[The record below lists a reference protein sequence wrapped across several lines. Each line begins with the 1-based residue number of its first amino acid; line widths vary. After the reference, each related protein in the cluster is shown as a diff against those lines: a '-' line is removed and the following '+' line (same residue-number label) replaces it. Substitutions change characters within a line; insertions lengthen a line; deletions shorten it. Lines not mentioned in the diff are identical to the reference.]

1 MDPLSVAAS
10 VAGVAAVGVQLSQT
24 IYDLISTFYEA
35 EKEMSSIANDLSLLA
50 MVLNE
55 LEGVLRRDS
64 RVYRRRMVRVVNE
77 ILNNCESVFQSI
89 STYVSINPQNT
100 TSSMRFQRKVRW
112 YFQRPRVAP
121 LQAGLESMKS
131 TLNVLLHVV
140 HLARVTEAA
149 ESFIPNSGTVY
160 TQADVHKER
169 RVLVGVVLDNRRS
182 ILSLKQI
189 EEDRDRGQNLR
200 DIIGDKREI
209 EGTDSDVALDGGVP
223 NTEHNLGPTETT
235 DSGRFSSLGVLG
247 GGRSANTGI
256 NASLFSKTTMD
267 SPIDTTYSSVW
278 SPGGKKR
285 SRKDKITITDPEKF
299 GAIDEND
306 DDEANEIKA
315 GANEL
320 GASIAANFERK
331 QNEKKE
337 DLVDAV
343 PNVTDPIVIDTSVR
357 DAQAAAEDF
366 WGGVASSKA
375 EKRKKR
381 KKDKKR
387 VQKEVESNNRRLRN
401 ASPDLNEPVR
411 SASQSEHVAEVYEV
425 SEAGSSGS
433 RSTPSNGGPERDHVN
448 GADDLPTSSER
459 HSNSLSQSSAS
470 EHFSTPAE
478 LPDSPR
484 IDLSGIDLSV
494 KASRPQVT
502 SRAERLATKFSKS
515 QGLPPE
521 TEIVTPTAQWFLS
534 VVPHEPSVT
543 ALIVRPRFGEADHI
557 RARAEETAKTLLLNW
572 TNVDPDVVSG
582 EESSGGWKSTD
593 DSNFLPDPAKT
604 QDIVRKQPYQMP
616 YTPPTYP
623 AYTPQQWYPPP
634 LPPALSPPDEKQ
646 TDGEELA
653 RLKKLILDE
662 KAEQDMK
669 VAAAASAA
677 APPVAP
683 IATENVLEDTVQREN
698 TYMES
703 IDSAQTP
710 QEQSAVP
717 KAWPPRLEPVTMRDW
732 LSRKFIFP
740 VDMCQSWEGL
750 HNLIQEAFGHLIE
763 YRAMVEKGCYSIS
776 HVTGEVILPST
787 WQSFVRPG
795 LEIKMEIQNAF
806 DADQDIFNGKALGG
820 KRENDGPKIL
830 IPPHAPEVPALGSP
844 MVLRSMS
851 GNESSIDDV
860 ADDET
865 DGSFPDGISYVERS
879 DPRYLSIENVLLEQK
894 KAKVEAEMK
903 LERNTRFFQI
913 KQQLVDQGAAIHA
926 LQDAADHAEQDTKL
940 AWLEKQVRDQKEE
953 LGRRLL
959 TTPPS
964 SSAGDSLSK
973 SAGSPQRRPSLARL
987 FGRMPSRSV
996 RSKGS
1001 IQSQQLITEG

>member
-64 RVYRRRMVRVVNE
+64 RVYRRRMVRVVND
-77 ILNNCESVFQSI
+77 ILNNCESVFQSV
-89 STYVSINPQNT
+89 SQYVSINPQNT
-100 TSSMRFQRKVRW
+100 RSSMQFQREVRW
-112 YFQRPRVAP
+112 FFQRHRVAL

-169 RVLVGVVLDNRRS
+169 IVLVGVVLDNRRS
-182 ILSLKQI
+182 ILSLKQV

-200 DIIGDKREI
+200 NIIGDKREI
-209 EGTDSDVALDGGVP
+209 EGTNSDVALDGGVP
-223 NTEHNLGPTETT
+223 NAEHNLGPTETT
-235 DSGRFSSLGVLG
+235 DSGRFSSLGVSG
-247 GGRSANTGI
+247 GGRSANTGT

-285 SRKDKITITDPEKF
+285 SRKDKITITDPENF
-299 GAIDEND
+299 GAIDEKD

-320 GASIAANFERK
+320 GASIAANLER
-331 QNEKKE
+331 
-337 DLVDAV
+337 
-343 PNVTDPIVIDTSVR
+343 
-357 DAQAAAEDF
+357 
-366 WGGVASSKA
+366 
-375 EKRKKR
+375 
-381 KKDKKR
+381 KR
-387 VQKEVESNNRRLRN
+387 VQKKVESNNRRLRN
-401 ASPDLNEPVR
+401 ASPDLSEPVR

-459 HSNSLSQSSAS
+459 HPNSLSQSPAS

-502 SRAERLATKFSKS
+502 SRAERLATKSSKS

-604 QDIVRKQPYQMP
+604 EDIVRKQPYQMP

-634 LPPALSPPDEKQ
+634 LPPTLPPPDEKQ

-669 VAAAASAA
+669 IAAAASAA

-698 TYMES
+698 TYMEL

-750 HNLIQEAFGHLIE
+750 HNLIQEAFGHLLE
-763 YRAMVEKGCYSIS
+763 YRPMVEKGCYSIS

-806 DADQDIFNGKALGG
+806 DADQDSFNGKALGG

-830 IPPHAPEVPALGSP
+830 IPSHAPEMPTLGSP

-953 LGRRLL
+953 LDRRLL